1 MACVMPIMI
10 RYANFCCSNDGSL
23 CFWHYRRSAS
33 TVSAWALH
41 VAAWYFRLVHSMS
54 ATCPMDLGE
63 VTGSCLGLK
72 LGLKCFLDL
81 CVMCLFLL
89 LILRNFILT
98 QCHCIF
104 YRCQRRVQTLAL
116 CCQALCQP
124 WSFHDV
130 QSSMDLLD
138 VSDWFNR
145 NSCSYS
151 ISLLSLSDERTAWS
165 LCNFCLF
172 NIHRHTA
179 LQCFDKQKVYRRQT
193 SMPLLFITHLI
204 VFQSN

>member
-1 MACVMPIMI
+1 
-10 RYANFCCSNDGSL
+10 
-23 CFWHYRRSAS
+23 
-33 TVSAWALH
+33 
-41 VAAWYFRLVHSMS
+41 
-54 ATCPMDLGE
+54 
-63 VTGSCLGLK
+63 
-72 LGLKCFLDL
+72 
-81 CVMCLFLL
+81 
-89 LILRNFILT
+89 
-98 QCHCIF
+98 
-104 YRCQRRVQTLAL
+104 
-116 CCQALCQP
+116 
-124 WSFHDV
+124 
-130 QSSMDLLD
+130 MDLLD

>member
-1 MACVMPIMI
+1 MYVC
-10 RYANFCCSNDGSL
+10 RC
-23 CFWHYRRSAS
+23 
-33 TVSAWALH
+33 
-41 VAAWYFRLVHSMS
+41 
-54 ATCPMDLGE
+54 ATCPVVLGE
-63 VTGSCLGLK
+63 VTGGCLGLK
-72 LGLKCFLDL
+72 LGRKGFLDL
-81 CVMCLFLL
+81 CVMCLVLL
-89 LILRNFILT
+89 LILRYFILT
-98 QCHCIF
+98 QCYCIF
-104 YRCQRRVQTLAL
+104 YRCQRRVQALAL

-130 QSSMDLLD
+130 QSSIDLLD